1 VQIPPESV
9 APQATKKS
17 QNSPARQ
24 VPGAPRVPQTPL
36 GAWHGRPGRQS
47 SYCAVGVAAWPVEA
61 APGPSP
67 AIAPMTIGSHA
78 RPAYVSNSFG
88 SSPETSNRRS

>member
-1 VQIPPESV
+1 VSLASAPSVGEDGEETENIESHGGGG
-9 APQATKKS
+9 
-17 QNSPARQ
+17 
-24 VPGAPRVPQTPL
+24 GAG